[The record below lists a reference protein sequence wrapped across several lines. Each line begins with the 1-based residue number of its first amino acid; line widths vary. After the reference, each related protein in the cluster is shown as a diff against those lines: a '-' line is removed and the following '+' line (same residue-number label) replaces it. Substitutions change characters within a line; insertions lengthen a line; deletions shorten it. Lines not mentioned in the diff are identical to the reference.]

1 MLFDMTKAEE
11 IRRDAALKDAIE
23 RGERNWL
30 AAITEE
36 ERSDIRMNVRFYV
49 DELSWVLSELNKA
62 ERAPDAKPKRPATYK
77 KRLAA

>member
-62 ERAPDAKPKRPATYK
+62 ERAPDAKPKRHATYK